1 MANAIEKLSH
11 TIEQAKS
18 LHRQWFKQLQAIE
31 DSPQWP
37 EGWKRL
43 DMLRSLIKRSNNALI
58 EQDEFEIEQAT
69 IELSRFIRDEQ
80 K

>member
-1 MANAIEKLSH
+1 MANTKEKLSR

-18 LHRQWFKQLQAIE
+18 LHRQWFKQLKAIE

-43 DMLRSLIKRSNNALI
+43 DMLRSLIKRSNAALT
-58 EQDEFEIEQAT
+58 EQDEFEMEQAS
-69 IELSRFIRDEQ
+69 IELSKFIREEQ

>member
-1 MANAIEKLSH
+1 MANATEKLSI

-31 DSPQWP
+31 NSPQWP

-43 DMLRSLIKRSNNALI
+43 EICCEAL
-58 EQDEFEIEQAT
+58 
-69 IELSRFIRDEQ
+69 
-80 K
+80 